1 MFSKTSEYALKAMTC
16 LAEHDGQIM
25 SSHEIAREAAVP
37 ANYLTK
43 ILYELACAELI
54 VGRRRASGGYRLKR
68 PLGEI
73 RLIEVLRAV
82 SDLSRVSCP
91 QVRPGRKACSLHS
104 VLDDAALAAIS
115 VLDRTTLQ
123 DVVER
128 SGAPLC
134 HSPA

>member
-1 MFSKTSEYALKAMTC
+1 MFSKTAEYALKAMTC
-16 LAEHDGQIM
+16 LAEHGGRIM

-43 ILYELACAELI
+43 ILYELSCAELI
-54 VGRRRASGGYRLKR
+54 VGRRGASGGYRLNR

-73 RLIEVLRAV
+73 RLLEVLRAV

-91 QVRPGRKACSLHS
+91 QVKPGRKPCSLHS
-104 VLDDAALAAIS
+104 VLDDAARAAIS

-123 DVVER
+123 DVVQR
-128 SGAPLC
+128 SGAALC
-134 HSPA
+134 HSS